1 MKTIKYMTSD
11 VGKDPR
17 NPLFDIHKDDQLW
30 YFDTLV
36 QMTGKM
42 SDLGQY
48 KNGDEES
55 EYAWEQLIRRR
66 PKQLS
71 IGKLG
76 PNSVFSLI
84 TGLLA
89 NYINNQAKYG
99 VCRVSKKQS
108 QDFEFASMFFHAID
122 NTFEPVQWKPTLFNT
137 DGVDF

>member
-42 SDLGQY
+42 SDLGQF
-48 KNGDEES
+48 KGGDEDHK
-55 EYAWEQLIRRR
+55 YYWEQLIRRR
-66 PKQLS
+66 PTQLS
-71 IGKLG
+71 KGKQG

-99 VCRVSKKQS
+99 VCRISRKQTE
-108 QDFEFASMFFHAID
+108 DFEFACMFFHAID
-122 NTFEPVQWKPTLFNT
+122 NTFETIQWQQSLFNT